1 MTNETQPGIPEKWR
15 KLYEF
20 ITQEYFTAQFIG
32 SANLEIEPI
41 KELIE
46 ENARLEAENGKLE
59 QENSELKRRKQMS
72 IEFADKQAAELTTL
86 RAQLLESGRI
96 TDEAL
101 KQRDEALAKLEQMSR
116 PVTDVEWR
124 LVADSFTT
132 LAWRRAIDKILA
144 SRAPATPEEKP

>member
-46 ENARLEAENGKLE
+46 ENARLEAENGRLKK
-59 QENSELKRRKQMS
+59 ELK
-72 IEFADKQAAELTTL
+72 ELKSN
-86 RAQLLESGRI
+86 LLELSSYLQYYTIFYDIR
-96 TDEAL
+96 L
-101 KQRDEALAKLEQMSR
+101 KFSQFLLSNHSSYKFYQFFYRKL
-116 PVTDVEWR
+116 PY
-124 LVADSFTT
+124 L
-132 LAWRRAIDKILA
+132 L
-144 SRAPATPEEKP
+144 EESHKNP

>member
-1 MTNETQPGIPEKWR
+1 M
-15 KLYEF
+15 L
-20 ITQEYFTAQFIG
+20 
-32 SANLEIEPI
+32 
-41 KELIE
+41 
-46 ENARLEAENGKLE
+46 
-59 QENSELKRRKQMS
+59 QENYDQKSEL
-72 IEFADKQAAELTTL
+72 ATL